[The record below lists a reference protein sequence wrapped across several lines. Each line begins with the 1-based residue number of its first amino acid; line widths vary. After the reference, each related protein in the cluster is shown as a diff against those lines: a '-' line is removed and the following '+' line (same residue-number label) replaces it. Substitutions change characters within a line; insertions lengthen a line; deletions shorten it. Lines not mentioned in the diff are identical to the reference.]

1 MFLVFPKCSAHDGS
15 KQELLDLSPFSSYPS
30 GSPSTTTQVCAPA
43 TGPMVGAEANRS
55 LPSSPPLAIL
65 PFLSMHFIAGVPLT
79 RSIIL
84 FQVIHKLR
92 SATGGKKT
100 GRGRGGDQ
108 PLLYLPTSDVKQK
121 EGKKIKNDL
130 FALL

>member
-1 MFLVFPKCSAHDGS
+1 MMEANKSCWIC
-15 KQELLDLSPFSSYPS
+15 SPFISYPS

-43 TGPMVGAEANRS
+43 MAGAEVNRS
-55 LPSSPPLAIL
+55 LPSSPPLALL
-65 PFLSMHFIAGVPLT
+65 PFLSMHFIAAVPLT

-92 SATGGKKT
+92 AATGGKKT
-100 GRGRGGDQ
+100 GRDTGGDQ

-121 EGKKIKNDL
+121 EEKRKKFKNDL